1 MNFIDLGA
9 PRGSSERMPTWF
21 KIEASNNDE
30 NWTLLLERASI
41 TRWRDGET
49 RQYYIDNSTAYKFY
63 KFTPTEFRI
72 ARFRLYRYSKQRRF
86 RKIEFDFVLQWF
98 YLGRLQHDGIK

>member
-41 TRWRDGET
+41 TRWRDGKT
-49 RQYYIDNSTAYKFY
+49 RQYSA
-63 KFTPTEFRI
+63 
-72 ARFRLYRYSKQRRF
+72 
-86 RKIEFDFVLQWF
+86 FVLDLRDMIVVISDAKRQ
-98 YLGRLQHDGIK
+98 RKSQV